1 MFQCYR
7 RNVLFCVCVPEI
19 LSGGH
24 LQLQSCL
31 TVQYCYTQRDTEPLE
46 SSFNIMPSFFLFFF
60 YNVTYPFTHDL
71 MPFWT
76 RHHVIVPDRTLKRI
90 LQYARNSPKSSHVSD
105 RPWSKSSFRHM
116 LVLFGRVYAD
126 PVFPLRLYDFSFTVY
141 CRANVGSCSS
151 TRGALA
157 KADFSQCSLLVPDIL
172 LGLYYKHTVWDHS
185 LWMRL
190 GVKEGSP
197 QLAERPL
204 WEHLLSEIKRT

>member
-1 MFQCYR
+1 MCSRNIVR
-7 RNVLFCVCVPEI
+7 RPSAVAIMPYCPI
-19 LSGGH
+19 L
-24 LQLQSCL
+24 L
-31 TVQYCYTQRDTEPLE
+31 QRDTEPLE
-46 SSFNIMPSFFLFFF
+46 SSFNIMPSFFLF

-105 RPWSKSSFRHM
+105 RPWSRSSFRHM

-172 LGLYYKHTVWDHS
+172 LGLYYKRTVWDHS

>member
-1 MFQCYR
+1 
-7 RNVLFCVCVPEI
+7 
-19 LSGGH
+19 
-24 LQLQSCL
+24 
-31 TVQYCYTQRDTEPLE
+31 
-46 SSFNIMPSFFLFFF
+46 
-60 YNVTYPFTHDL
+60 

-105 RPWSKSSFRHM
+105 RPWSRSSFRHM

-157 KADFSQCSLLVPDIL
+157 KADFSVHFWCQTFYWASITNALFETIAFGWGWGWRKDLHNWLSV
-172 LGLYYKHTVWDHS
+172 HF
-185 LWMRL
+185 
-190 GVKEGSP
+190 GSIFWAK
-197 QLAERPL
+197 LNV
-204 WEHLLSEIKRT
+204 HKSCYSEWTLNTANI